1 VKKSKK
7 TTLKIQVSS
16 AATKPGRA
24 RRAAMLPF
32 GVAVVAG
39 LLGSSGFAWADEEKT
54 LPAVTVKADAEQQDG
69 YRASKTRVGKVVQ
82 DPHDVPQA
90 ITTITRALIE
100 EQEANSLREALRN
113 VSGLTFNA
121 AEGGRAGD
129 NMNLRG
135 FYTFGDMYLDG
146 IRDTAQYNRE
156 VFNLEQVDVLRGAAA
171 MLFGRGQA
179 GGVINQVSKTPM
191 LYGINKVGF
200 GVGTDGFLESK
211 ADFNQRIG
219 ETTALRLNF
228 MAREEGSSREN
239 PVTGTTPEIHRQG
252 FAPSIAFGLGT
263 DHEVTL
269 SHFWLKTYDR
279 ADYGVP
285 FDSTT
290 KRPNDR
296 YAKAGNYWGVNGQF
310 DDSETNISTL
320 NYLFKI
326 SPDTQWRTVV
336 RSSNYKR
343 SYWAGAPEG
352 LSQGPGL
359 PRAEPSTTFDIG
371 GIAKTRQMDT
381 DNLVVQSDLNT
392 RFNLMGM
399 KHELVTGVEYLKED
413 AKRWGLANVGN
424 AGVYYKDVVGFVNGI
439 TGKTIDTRPSNS
451 YQGNTY
457 SAYVQDTVEFI
468 PDWKLTAGIRRDEM
482 SSDYVAV
489 SGVNVAN
496 KLVRT
501 TTAEYS
507 GDFAENS
514 FRAGL
519 SWQPRADSHY
529 YLGWSDSFSP
539 TADLYQL
546 SGSQYPA
553 ERSKVSEF
561 GAKWLFLDGNL
572 AFRTALYHAVK
583 DWERNTDLE
592 STASILT
599 RKRQSDGLEFELAGR
614 ITDNWEVFSGL
625 SLIDAEILEVAPK
638 TGDTRTSGNPN
649 FVGKSPRNTPK
660 TTFNIWST
668 YRLPMGFKIG
678 GGAEYKSKRYGA
690 SPTGTEQFNPNFIP
704 SYVRWDAMVAY
715 EQPKYT
721 VKFNIQ
727 NLFDKLYYD
736 ALYDNGG
743 FTVPGQARRFIL
755 STEYK
760 F

>member
-121 AEGGRAGD
+121 AEGGRSGD

-191 LYGINKVGF
+191 LYGINKLSAGI
-200 GVGTDGFLESK
+200 GTDGYDELK
-211 ADFNQRIG
+211 ADLNQRIG
-219 ETTALRLNF
+219 ETTAFRIN
-228 MAREEGSSREN
+228 MMSRNEGSARSN
-239 PVTGTTPEIHRQG
+239 PYTGTEPEVHRMG
-252 FAPSIAFGLGT
+252 FAPSISFGLGT

-269 SHFWLKTYDR
+269 SHLWNKSQDR
-279 ADYGVP
+279 ADYGIP
-285 FDSTT
+285 FVD
-290 KRPNDR
+290 KKPNQDM
-296 YAKAGNYWGVNGQF
+296 AKAGNYYGVDASF
-310 DDSETNISTL
+310 DDSETNISTF

-326 SPDTQWRTVV
+326 SPDTQWRTAL
-336 RSSNYKR
+336 RAANYKR
-343 SYWAGAPEG
+343 AYWAVAG
-352 LSQGPGL
+352 QGTL
-359 PRAEPSTTFDIG
+359 TAASTQQQ
-371 GIAKTRQMDT
+371 AKTRQFET
-381 DNLVVQSDLNT
+381 DNYVLQSDLNT
-392 RFNLMGM
+392 AFKLFGM
-399 KHELVTGVEYLKED
+399 KHELVTGVEYLRED
-413 AKRWGLANVGN
+413 SIRWALRNLGTANKPLYRQGEFTTAPANV
-424 AGVYYKDVVGFVNGI
+424 YKGD
-439 TGKTIDTRPSNS
+439 
-451 YQGNTY
+451 TY
-457 SAYVQDTVEFI
+457 SAYVQDSVEFV
-468 PDWKLTAGIRRDEM
+468 PDWKLTAGVRRDEM
-482 SSDYVAV
+482 RSDYVTAA
-489 SGVNVAN
+489 GNVAN
-496 KLVRT
+496 
-501 TTAEYS
+501 AFS
-507 GDFAENS
+507 GDFGENS

-553 ERSKVSEF
+553 ERSKVTEL

-625 SLIDAEILEVAPK
+625 SLIDAEILEVAP
-638 TGDTRTSGNPN
+638 GNGNPN

-690 SPTGTEQFNPNFIP
+690 SPTGTAQFDPNFIP

-736 ALYDNGG
+736 ALYDSGG